1 MRGLVRARPAGLQR
15 PLRDPGTVRHLPGR
29 TAQSLRRP
37 SPDPIRDTTPGR
49 RRTSA
54 GGGRLASARR
64 LRPGC
69 RGGRAARRAAPLLPA
84 TPVRVPDPRR
94 RAPASAAPARPGTH
108 RQPGR
113 RRPGE
118 SSMNLQAPWSTAR
131 FAVVDVEG
139 NGQQPPDL
147 VEIAIVPII
156 GGEIGEPRTWLVRPP
171 RPITAMARRFHQIT
185 DEEIADAPPI
195 ADVADQITAELDGA
209 VFAAH
214 NAHIDL
220 SVVTRELPGYHPAL
234 GVADTLKLSRRLI
247 GGLDSYKL
255 GALGNTLALADGLP
269 EALRPHRAEYDA
281 LVA

>member
-1 MRGLVRARPAGLQR
+1 
-15 PLRDPGTVRHLPGR
+15 
-29 TAQSLRRP
+29 
-37 SPDPIRDTTPGR
+37 
-49 RRTSA
+49 
-54 GGGRLASARR
+54 
-64 LRPGC
+64 
-69 RGGRAARRAAPLLPA
+69 
-84 TPVRVPDPRR
+84 
-94 RAPASAAPARPGTH
+94 
-108 RQPGR
+108 
-113 RRPGE
+113 
-118 SSMNLQAPWSTAR
+118 MNLQAPWSTAR

-281 LVA
+281 LVAARLLRHLATMTDPARTIGELLTQPPAEPDDGKEEDGDAAETLF